1 VAKRSS
7 PIGRGFNGIKQLFEI
22 LNLPVIREIFYYL
35 FYLMSMEQ
43 KYNLPTK
50 SGYFGEFGG
59 RFVSPQLEKVLKE
72 LETSYLKFSKNLEF
86 LKELQFYYANFA
98 NRPSPLYLAKNL
110 TESCGGAKIYL
121 KREDLNH
128 TGAHK
133 INNVIGQG
141 LLAKKM
147 GKRKLIAETGAGQ
160 HGVATATIAAL
171 LGMKCD
177 VYMGVRDI
185 VNQKINVYKI
195 KLLGARVVEVKSG
208 QGTLKDAVDEALN
221 AFARDTSTFYLL
233 GSAVGPHPYPM
244 MVRDFQKIIG
254 EEIKEQIIKLE
265 NRLPDYLVAC
275 VGGGSNS
282 IGMFYDFIDE
292 TTVKMIGVEPAGLGI
307 KTERNGLSLSMGKIG
322 VIHGF
327 KCLLLQD
334 KKSRVR
340 ESYSAASG
348 LDYPGVGPEHCYL
361 KSIGRLQ
368 NESATDL
375 EAIEAFQTLCKV
387 EGIIPALE
395 SAHAIA
401 YGMKLAKTLPKDKI
415 IVINLSGRG
424 DKDVENVYE
433 NLLPS
438 LRN

>member
-1 VAKRSS
+1 MK
-7 PIGRGFNGIKQLFEI
+7 
-22 LNLPVIREIFYYL
+22 
-35 FYLMSMEQ
+35 Q
-43 KYNLPTK
+43 KYNLPTR

-59 RFVSPQLEKVLKE
+59 LFVPPQLEKVLKE
-72 LETSYLKFSKNLEF
+72 LEKNYLKFSKDPEF
-86 LKELQFYYANFA
+86 LKELQFYYANYA
-98 NRPSPLYLAKNL
+98 NRPSPLYFAKNL

-133 INNVIGQG
+133 INNAIGQA
-141 LLAKKM
+141 LLAKRI
-147 GKRKLIAETGAGQ
+147 GKTKLIAETGAGQ
-160 HGVATATIAAL
+160 HGVATATVAAL
-171 LGMKCD
+171 FGMKCD
-177 VYMGVRDI
+177 VYMGKRDM

-195 KLLGARVVEVKSG
+195 KLLGARVIEVISG

-221 AFARDTSTFYLL
+221 AYAHDTESFYLL

-244 MVRDFQKIIG
+244 MVRNFQKIIG
-254 EEIKEQIIKLE
+254 EETKKQILAIEK
-265 NRLPDYLVAC
+265 RLPDYLVAC

-282 IGMFYDFIDE
+282 IGLFYDFIDNQSVE
-292 TTVKMIGVEPAGLGI
+292 MIGVEPAGKGI
-307 KTERNGLSLSMGKIG
+307 NTDRHGLSLLKGKIG

-334 KKSRVR
+334 RNGQIK

-368 NESATDL
+368 NKTATDL
-375 EAIEAFQTLCKV
+375 EATKAFQVLSKT

-401 YGMKLAKTLPKDKI
+401 YGIKLAKTLSKDKI
-415 IVINLSGRG
+415 VVINLSGRG

-433 NLLPS
+433 NLLPRLNVKIS
-438 LRN
+438 L